1 MFVHCVNKLRKKCV
15 GVLAVCCGS
24 GGVRNPQPGLTEEG
38 IMPVDNNLFQK
49 NANTSLVARL
59 IWQRKSISRAD
70 IARELNLYR
79 STVTNI
85 TSYLISSGVVV
96 EGKLLASTQQGGR
109 KAVELSI
116 NPEFGCV
123 FGFDIQPSHYRTVIL
138 SADGTELW
146 RETGSFGIIPI
157 TEMIEKVVERTMMA
171 HRSIKTPV
179 IAMSFAI
186 PGIVDS
192 SSGTVVESYPFGIS
206 NLDIRGMV
214 SGRYGF
220 PVLVENDAN
229 TSAWVDILKN
239 GAWGNAI
246 SVVADFHEECKVNP
260 KIIGIGAG
268 LGLILS
274 GKVYRGSH
282 NAAGE
287 FKSVTWRE
295 GLSNQSGLDVDIL
308 NKTID
313 DRKCLARWMEDTFRS
328 LIPIVSVMDV
338 EKIILHGMP
347 FFDREWVL
355 KILEE
360 KVPSFLDIISQYGCM
375 LVFDSQDECISA
387 SGAAM
392 MCLHNLF
399 AVPSL
404 EESGRDDMFTWQQ
417 TIEFLKGQKHR

>member
-1 MFVHCVNKLRKKCV
+1 MFVT
-15 GVLAVCCGS
+15 VCFGS
-24 GGVRNPQPGLTEEG
+24 ARVRDMLQGLTEEG
-38 IMPVDNNLFQK
+38 FMPVDNNLFQK

-85 TSYLISSGVVV
+85 TSYLINSGVVV

-146 RETGSFGIIPI
+146 RETGSFGLIPI
-157 TEMIEKVVERTMMA
+157 TEMIERVVDRTMMA
-171 HRSIKTPV
+171 HKSIKIPV

-186 PGIVDS
+186 PGIVDAS
-192 SSGTVVESYPFGIS
+192 NGCVVESFPFEMK
-206 NLDIRGMV
+206 NLDIRNIIG
-214 SGRYGF
+214 SKYGF

-229 TSAWVDILKN
+229 TAAWVDILKN

-246 SVVADFHEECKVNP
+246 SLVADFHEESRVNP
-260 KIIGIGAG
+260 NIIGIGAG
-268 LGLILS
+268 LGIILS

-295 GLSNQSGLDVDIL
+295 GLINQSGLDIGIL
-308 NKTID
+308 NSTID
-313 DRKCLARWMEDTFRS
+313 DRESLAQWIEDTFRS
-328 LIPIVSVMDV
+328 LISIVSVLDV

-347 FFDREWVL
+347 FFDKGWVL
-355 KILEE
+355 EVLE
-360 KVPSFLDIISQYGCM
+360 KRVPSFLNIIGQYGCSM
-375 LVFDSQDECISA
+375 VFDSQDECISA

-399 AVPSL
+399 GVPSL
-404 EESGRDDMFTWQQ
+404 EDSGWEGSFTWQQ
-417 TIEFLKGQKHR
+417 TIEFLQGQKQR

>member
-1 MFVHCVNKLRKKCV
+1 ML
-15 GVLAVCCGS
+15 
-24 GGVRNPQPGLTEEG
+24 QGLTEEG
-38 IMPVDNNLFQK
+38 FMPVDNNLFQK

-59 IWQRKSISRAD
+59 IWQRRSISRAD

-85 TSYLISSGVVV
+85 TSYLINSGVVV

-146 RETGSFGIIPI
+146 RETGSFGLIPI
-157 TEMIEKVVERTMMA
+157 TEMIEKVVDRTMMA
-171 HRSIKTPV
+171 HKSIKIPV
-179 IAMSFAI
+179 IAFSFAI
-186 PGIVDS
+186 PGIVDAS
-192 SSGTVVESYPFGIS
+192 NGRVVESFPFEITD
-206 NLDIRGMV
+206 LDIRNIIR
-214 SGRYGF
+214 SKYGY

-239 GAWGNAI
+239 GAWGNAL
-246 SVVADFHEECKVNP
+246 SVVADFHEECRVNP
-260 KIIGIGAG
+260 AIIGIGAG
-268 LGLILS
+268 LGIILS

-295 GLSNQSGLDVDIL
+295 GVTNQSGLDVAVL
-308 NKTID
+308 NSTID
-313 DRKCLARWMEDTFRS
+313 DRESLARWMEDTFRS
-328 LIPIVSVMDV
+328 LIPIVSVLDV

-347 FFDREWVL
+347 FFDREWVM
-355 KILEE
+355 KVLEE
-360 KVPSFLDIISQYGCM
+360 RVPSFLNIIGQYRCSM
-375 LVFDSQDECISA
+375 VFDSQDECISA

-399 AVPSL
+399 GVPSL
-404 EESGRDDMFTWQQ
+404 EDSGWKGSFSWQQ
-417 TIEFLKGQKHR
+417 TIEFLQGQKHR

>member
-15 GVLAVCCGS
+15 RVVAVSCGS
-24 GGVRNPQPGLTEEG
+24 VGVRILLEGMLEEG
-38 IMPVDNNLFQK
+38 FMPVDNNLFQK

-85 TSYLISSGVVV
+85 TSYLINSGVVV

-146 RETGSFGIIPI
+146 RETGSFGLIPI
-157 TEMIEKVVERTMMA
+157 TEMIERVVDRTLMA
-171 HRSIKTPV
+171 HKSIRIPV

-186 PGIVDS
+186 PGIVDAS
-192 SSGTVVESYPFGIS
+192 NGCVVESFPFEIR
-206 NLDIRGMV
+206 NLDIRSIIG
-214 SGRYGF
+214 GKYGF

-229 TSAWVDILKN
+229 TAAWVDILKN
-239 GAWGNAI
+239 GAWGNAL
-246 SVVADFHEECKVNP
+246 SVVADFHEESRVNP
-260 KIIGIGAG
+260 NIIGIGAG
-268 LGLILS
+268 MGIILS

-295 GLSNQSGLDVDIL
+295 GLTNQSGLDVSVL
-308 NKTID
+308 NSTID
-313 DRKCLARWMEDTFRS
+313 DRNCLAQWIEDTFRS
-328 LIPIVSVMDV
+328 LISIVSIMDV

-347 FFDREWVL
+347 FSDREWVMHV
-355 KILEE
+355 LEE
-360 KVPSFLDIISQYGCM
+360 RVPSFLGIIGQYGCS

-392 MCLHNLF
+392 MCLHTLF
-399 AVPSL
+399 GVPSL
-404 EESGRDDMFTWQQ
+404 EDSEWNGALSWQQ
-417 TIEFLKGQKHR
+417 TIEFLQGQKHR